1 MLVLSQFVFALRFVY
16 ITSQLRH
23 FLEVQAL
30 LRKLF
35 DPPLNFHF
43 QKEAMR
49 KHFGPCER
57 ALIRGWVL
65 INFSPFS
72 KIVVC

>member
-1 MLVLSQFVFALRFVY
+1 MLVLSQFVFALKFVY
-16 ITSQLRH
+16 VTSQLRH

-30 LRKLF
+30 RKIL

-43 QKEAMR
+43 QKEAVR
-49 KHFGPCER
+49 KPFGPYER
-57 ALIRGWVL
+57 ALSRGWVL

-72 KIVVC
+72 KIEVC